1 MFIASPYLSYNISVT
16 TLFDIYDSSKF
27 QTPLLLINKTFNQV
41 MLSSNLNILFFLKF
55 YWLIDR

>member
-16 TLFDIYDSSKF
+16 TLFDMSDSSKF
-27 QTPLLLINKTFNQV
+27 QTPLLLIYKTFNQV

-55 YWLIDR
+55 Y

>member
-16 TLFDIYDSSKF
+16 TLFDISDSSKF